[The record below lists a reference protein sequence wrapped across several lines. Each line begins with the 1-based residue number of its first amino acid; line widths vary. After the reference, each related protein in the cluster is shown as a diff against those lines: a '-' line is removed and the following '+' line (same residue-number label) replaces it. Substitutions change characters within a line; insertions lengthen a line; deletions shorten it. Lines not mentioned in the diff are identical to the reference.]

1 MGTKV
6 FKQEI
11 WSKQI
16 TNQLSTLT
24 GMRKHSD
31 YSYEGEIK
39 GGAVLKITGAVR
51 PTVGNYIPGTD
62 ITFEP
67 VKGNVQD
74 LRIDIFKYA
83 TQTFDDVDRAQ
94 SIPGVME
101 NATREMAKE
110 LGDAMDKE
118 VAEKIKAA
126 ITAGVSFTGE
136 SGTATVVNV
145 PQETTATD
153 VTKANALTRIDDGVQ
168 ALQENNVPTNEEI
181 WGEFSP
187 KYYKFVKQNLLND
200 LTQNKELAKKGIVGQ
215 YSNVNITIEN
225 LLPVDTVKK
234 EKYNI
239 LRTGKAVAYAEQLSR
254 TKAGEH
260 EKQFGEY
267 VKALMVAGCK
277 VVRPTEMFIIKEK
290 TA

>member
-1 MGTKV
+1 MATKI

-31 YSYEGEIK
+31 HSYEGEIK

-67 VKGNVQD
+67 VKGNIQD
-74 LRIDIFKYA
+74 LHIDIFKYA

-118 VAEKIKAA
+118 VAEKIKVA
-126 ITAGVSFTGE
+126 ITSGVSFKGE
-136 SGTATVVNV
+136 SGTSTVVNV

-153 VTKANALTRIDDGVQ
+153 VTKANALSRIDDGVQ
-168 ALQENNVPTNEEI
+168 VLQENNVPTNEEI

-200 LTQNKELAKKGIVGQ
+200 LTQNTELAKRGIVGQ

>member
-62 ITFEP
+62 IIFEP

-74 LRIDIFKYA
+74 LNIDIFKYA

-118 VAEKIKAA
+118 VAEKIKVA
-126 ITAGVSFTGE
+126 ITSGVSFKGE
-136 SGTATVVNV
+136 SGTLTVVNV

-153 VTKANALTRIDDGVQ
+153 VTKANALLRIDDGIQ
-168 ALQENNVPTNEEI
+168 ALQENNVPTNEDI

-200 LTQNKELAKKGIVGQ
+200 LTQNVELAKKGIVGQ